1 VKPWGRPGWLAG
13 VAAAGLL
20 DAAVVAAFLGAGVD
34 RARALELLGAH
45 TLLAA
50 AAAAFVVEAR
60 RPPPGRDRRV
70 LGVGA
75 FSLALF
81 VPAAGA
87 AGLCAAFAA
96 SAGERAGKAREPWL
110 RLHVDP
116 STGRTSGRAR
126 RAANP
131 VAIAAV
137 LANRTPEHAR
147 RRFEAMLRTADLP
160 PRVAVR
166 LLKSAIKDPSEE
178 VRLFAFSRL
187 ERLRTDLE
195 RALEGFRRALDIA
208 DDDATREHLRLRLAE
223 THWEFA
229 YLGLAEGAVL
239 EHALDRAVE
248 QASESK
254 RVGRNPAAASFLLG
268 RILLFRRDTEG
279 AALEL
284 ERASRLGY
292 PMTKVLP
299 YLAECAFEARAF
311 AAVRSYLRQLE
322 RATGGHAP
330 LARVREF
337 WR

>member
-1 VKPWGRPGWLAG
+1 VKPRPSRAWLAG

-20 DAAVVAAFLGAGVD
+20 DAAVVAGLLVAGVD
-34 RARALELLGAH
+34 RSRALGLLGAH
-45 TLLAA
+45 AVLAMA
-50 AAAAFVVEAR
+50 ATVFVIAAV
-60 RPPPGRDRRV
+60 RPAPGRERRIV
-70 LGVGA
+70 GVSA
-75 FSLALF
+75 LSLALF
-81 VPAAGA
+81 VPALGVA
-87 AGLCAAFAA
+87 AVWAAYVA
-96 SAGERAGKAREPWL
+96 STRGRDGRDREPWAQ
-110 RLHVDP
+110 LHVEP
-116 STGRTSGRAR
+116 STGRTPAR
-126 RAANP
+126 IRHAANP

-147 RRFEAMLRTADLP
+147 RRFEALLRTADLP

-166 LLKSAIKDPSEE
+166 LLKSALKDPSEE

-187 ERLRTDLE
+187 ERHRTDLE
-195 RALEGFRRALDIA
+195 QALEGFRRALDA
-208 DDDATREHLRLRLAE
+208 AADDATREHLRLRVAE

-248 QASESK
+248 QAAESK

-268 RILLFRRDTEG
+268 RILLFRRDTTG
-279 AALEL
+279 AAVEL

-311 AAVRSYLRQLE
+311 SAVRSYLRQLE
-322 RATGGHAP
+322 RMTGGHAP

>member
-1 VKPWGRPGWLAG
+1 MRPSSAPTCSAPRPRRSAWSAPFALRRGET
-13 VAAAGLL
+13 
-20 DAAVVAAFLGAGVD
+20 GASSG
-34 RARALELLGAH
+34 
-45 TLLAA
+45 LAA
-50 AAAAFVVEAR
+50 
-60 RPPPGRDRRV
+60 
-70 LGVGA
+70 L
-75 FSLALF
+75 SLSFF
-81 VPAAGA
+81 VPALGA
-87 AGLCAAFAA
+87 FGLWAAFAA
-96 SAGERAGKAREPWL
+96 SSTASAAKGREPWS

-116 STGRTSGRAR
+116 SIERTPHRAR

-160 PRVAVR
+160 PRAAVR
-166 LLKSAIKDPSEE
+166 LLKSALKDPSEE

-187 ERLRTDLE
+187 ETPARRPRTGP
-195 RALEGFRRALDIA
+195 RGASRRALDTA

-239 EHALDRAVE
+239 EHALERAVE
-248 QASESK
+248 HASESK
-254 RVGRNPAAASFLLG
+254 RFGKNATASFLLG
-268 RILLFRRDTEG
+268 RILLFRRETEG
-279 AALEL
+279 ATVEL
-284 ERASRLGY
+284 ERAGHLGY
-292 PMTKVLP
+292 PMTKILP
-299 YLAECAFEARAF
+299 YLAECAFEDRSF

-322 RATGGHAP
+322 RSTGGHAP